1 MYPKSDAAIQAAM
14 TVAAPDRH
22 LLNVTIG
29 WHMQTWPTDFSASS
43 RRKNALLTSMSRE
56 RARNR
61 IVGDEPLSPGRLE
74 AFSDGVIAIILTIMV
89 LELKSPES
97 ADRHALLHEW
107 PIFISYVISF
117 FYVAVYWINHHHLFH
132 RVKRVD
138 LPILW
143 ANIALL
149 FFMSLIPFF
158 TEWMES
164 TRLSPFPT
172 AVYAAT
178 MLVAGVAFSVLD
190 RVIGRQGIG
199 GAELVLLQRAAL
211 RKNLIATVIYAVA
224 IPVAFYRATI
234 SLALI
239 FLVALLYAI
248 PWLWVE
254 RCADNLEAKREQLE
268 HGKVHEPYTG
278 S

>member
-1 MYPKSDAAIQAAM
+1 M
-14 TVAAPDRH
+14 
-22 LLNVTIG
+22 L
-29 WHMQTWPTDFSASS
+29 
-43 RRKNALLTSMSRE
+43 
-56 RARNR
+56 
-61 IVGDEPLSPGRLE
+61 GDEPPSPGRLE

-89 LELKSPES
+89 LELKSP
-97 ADRHALLHEW
+97 ATPDPHALVHEW

-138 LPILW
+138 LAILW

-158 TEWMES
+158 TEWMAS

-178 MLVAGVAFSVLD
+178 MLVAGTAFSVLN
-190 RVIGRQGIG
+190 RAVGRQSV
-199 GAELVLLQRAAL
+199 ASPELVLLERAVL
-211 RKNLIATVIYAVA
+211 RKNLLAIGIYAVA
-224 IPVAFYRATI
+224 IPVAFYRPVF

-239 FLVALLYAI
+239 FLVALLYAV

-254 RCADNLEAKREQLE
+254 RYADILEAKGERLAERAGL
-268 HGKVHEPYTG
+268 HEPYTG
-278 S
+278 PDSGHDQA

>member
-1 MYPKSDAAIQAAM
+1 M
-14 TVAAPDRH
+14 
-22 LLNVTIG
+22 L
-29 WHMQTWPTDFSASS
+29 
-43 RRKNALLTSMSRE
+43 
-56 RARNR
+56 
-61 IVGDEPLSPGRLE
+61 GDEPLSPGRLE

-89 LELKSPES
+89 LELKSPLS
-97 ADRHALLHEW
+97 ADPHALLHEW
-107 PIFISYVISF
+107 PIFMSYVISY

-178 MLVAGVAFSVLD
+178 MLVAGAAFSVLD
-190 RVIGRQGIG
+190 RVIARQGIG
-199 GAELVLLQRAAL
+199 EEEMVRLRRAAQ
-211 RKNLIATVIYAVA
+211 RKNLIAIGIYALA
-224 IPVAFYRATI
+224 IVMAFYRTTL

-248 PWLWVE
+248 PSLWVE
-254 RCADNLEAKREQLE
+254 RCADVLEAKTEPSAE
-268 HGKVHEPYTG
+268 HGTLHAPYTG
-278 S
+278 PPAGHDSTYER

>member
-1 MYPKSDAAIQAAM
+1 
-14 TVAAPDRH
+14 
-22 LLNVTIG
+22 
-29 WHMQTWPTDFSASS
+29 
-43 RRKNALLTSMSRE
+43 MSRE

-97 ADRHALLHEW
+97 PDPHALLHEW
-107 PIFISYVISF
+107 PIFISYIISF

-254 RCADNLEAKREQLE
+254 RCADNLEAKREQVE
-268 HGKVHEPYTG
+268 HGKLHEPYTG
-278 S
+278 PPASHDRG

>member
-1 MYPKSDAAIQAAM
+1 
-14 TVAAPDRH
+14 
-22 LLNVTIG
+22 
-29 WHMQTWPTDFSASS
+29 
-43 RRKNALLTSMSRE
+43 MSRG

-61 IVGDEPLSPGRLE
+61 LVGDEPLSPGRLE

-97 ADRHALLHEW
+97 PDPHALAHEW

-143 ANIALL
+143 TNNLVL
-149 FFMSLIPFF
+149 FCMSLIPFF

-172 AVYAAT
+172 AVYAAV
-178 MLVAGVAFSVLD
+178 MLLNGAAFSVLN
-190 RVIGRQGIG
+190 RAVGRQSI
-199 GAELVLLQRAAL
+199 ASPDFVLLERAAM
-211 RKNLIATVIYAVA
+211 RKNLIAIGIYAVA
-224 IPVAFYRATI
+224 IPVAYYRTPL
-234 SLALI
+234 SLALVS
-239 FLVALLYAI
+239 LVAVLYAV
-248 PWLWVE
+248 PSLWVE
-254 RCADNLEAKREQLE
+254 RCADILEGKDEHRAEHNMGE
-268 HGKVHEPYTG
+268 HGALHEPYTG
-278 S
+278 PPASHD

>member
-1 MYPKSDAAIQAAM
+1 M
-14 TVAAPDRH
+14 
-22 LLNVTIG
+22 
-29 WHMQTWPTDFSASS
+29 
-43 RRKNALLTSMSRE
+43 E
-56 RARNR
+56 
-61 IVGDEPLSPGRLE
+61 GDEPLSPGRLE

-97 ADRHALLHEW
+97 ADPHALAHEW

-132 RVKRVD
+132 RVKKVD

-143 ANIALL
+143 TNILVL
-149 FFMSLIPFF
+149 FCMSLIPFF

-172 AVYAAT
+172 AVYAAV
-178 MLVAGVAFSVLD
+178 MLVNGAAFSVLNHA
-190 RVIGRQGIG
+190 VGRQSV
-199 GAELVLLQRAAL
+199 ASPELVLLERAAM
-211 RKNLIATVIYAVA
+211 RKNLIAIVIYATA
-224 IPVAFYRATI
+224 IPAAYYSATL

-248 PWLWVE
+248 PSLWVE
-254 RCADNLEAKREQLE
+254 RCADILEAKGEPRPEQGAL
-268 HGKVHEPYTG
+268 HTPYTG
-278 S
+278 PDSGHDRA

>member
-1 MYPKSDAAIQAAM
+1 MRGE
-14 TVAAPDRH
+14 TE
-22 LLNVTIG
+22 G
-29 WHMQTWPTDFSASS
+29 CSATA
-43 RRKNALLTSMSRE
+43 KDGLLTAMSRH

-61 IVGDEPLSPGRLE
+61 MLGDEPLTPERLQ

-89 LELKSPES
+89 LELKAPEG
-97 ADRHALLHEW
+97 AEPHALLHEW
-107 PIFISYVISF
+107 PIFISYIISY

-132 RVKRVD
+132 RVKHVD
-138 LPILW
+138 LPVLW

-149 FFMSLIPFF
+149 FCMSLIPFF

-178 MLVAGVAFSVLD
+178 LLVAGAAFFVLD
-190 RVIGRQGIG
+190 RVVARQSIGDDQMI
-199 GAELVLLQRAAL
+199 LVRRAAQ
-211 RKNLIATVIYAVA
+211 RKNIIAICIYATA
-224 IPVAFYRATI
+224 IGAAYYKTTI

-239 FLVALLYAI
+239 SLVALLYAV

-254 RCADNLEAKREQLE
+254 RWADALENKETAK
-268 HGKVHEPYTG
+268 HGPGELHPPFTG
-278 S
+278 E